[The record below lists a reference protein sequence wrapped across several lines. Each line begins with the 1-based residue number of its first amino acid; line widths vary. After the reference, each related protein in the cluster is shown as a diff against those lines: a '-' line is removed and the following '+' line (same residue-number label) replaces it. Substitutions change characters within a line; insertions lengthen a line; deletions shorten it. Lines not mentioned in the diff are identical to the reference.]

1 MSFFTA
7 LSGLNAAQTD
17 ISVTSNNIANV
28 GTLGFHG
35 SRAEFSDI
43 FTNSPYSRPASQVG
57 AGTEVSRIAVDF
69 SQGSVTAT
77 GNVLDLLLQG
87 PGFFQVRTGPDA
99 GADLGYTRAG
109 AFGMNAEGFVT
120 NAAGHYLTVFPTAEN
135 GDTLSTTQTGR
146 LQIPQQ
152 FGVPQATT
160 SVDLSFNVSLDDNGG
175 LGTQAALPA
184 APFDPADPG
193 SYAYS
198 TQIPALNA
206 EGEAVPAQAYLV
218 MTKAPDATDPSLAY
232 SVQLVL
238 DGEIAT
244 PADPAARLSF
254 DGDGVQTGALGDL
267 GFTTAAGALSLDL
280 AGSRATQS
288 PFAVTAVSQ
297 DGSRRLDLSSVEV
310 RDDGTVWANYGAERS
325 VAVGQI
331 AVANFADLQALS
343 SIGDAT
349 YLASRDSGP
358 ARLGVP
364 GTSGFGAVQSGS
376 VERSNVDLTEELV
389 NLIMAQR
396 NYQASAKALETNGA
410 LAETVMN
417 IRS

>member
-1 MSFFTA
+1 
-7 LSGLNAAQTD
+7 
-17 ISVTSNNIANV
+17 
-28 GTLGFHG
+28 
-35 SRAEFSDI
+35 
-43 FTNSPYSRPASQVG
+43 
-57 AGTEVSRIAVDF
+57 
-69 SQGSVTAT
+69 
-77 GNVLDLLLQG
+77 
-87 PGFFQVRTGPDA
+87 
-99 GADLGYTRAG
+99 
-109 AFGMNAEGFVT
+109 
-120 NAAGHYLTVFPTAEN
+120 
-135 GDTLSTTQTGR
+135 
-146 LQIPQQ
+146 
-152 FGVPQATT
+152 
-160 SVDLSFNVSLDDNGG
+160 
-175 LGTQAALPA
+175 
-184 APFDPADPG
+184 
-193 SYAYS
+193 
-198 TQIPALNA
+198 
-206 EGEAVPAQAYLV
+206 
-218 MTKAPDATDPSLAY
+218 
-232 SVQLVL
+232 
-238 DGEIAT
+238 
-244 PADPAARLSF
+244 
-254 DGDGVQTGALGDL
+254 VQTGALGDL

>member
-77 GNVLDLLLQG
+77 GNVLDLSLQG

-99 GADLGYTRAG
+99 GADLGFTRAG
-109 AFGMNAEGFVT
+109 AFGMNADGFVT
-120 NAAGHYLTVFPTAEN
+120 NAAGHFLTVFPTAEN
-135 GDTLSTTQTGR
+135 GDTLSTTQTDR
-146 LQIPQQ
+146 LQIPPQ

-160 SVDLSFNVSLDDNGG
+160 AVDMSLNVSLDDNGG
-175 LGTQAALPA
+175 LGTQAAIPP
-184 APFDPADPG
+184 APFDPANPG
-193 SYAYS
+193 SFAYS

-206 EGEAVPAQAYLV
+206 EGEAVPAQAYFV
-218 MTKAPDATDPSLAY
+218 MTDAPDATDPGLAY

-244 PADPAARLSF
+244 PADADARLSF
-254 DGDGVQTGALGDL
+254 DGAGVQTGGLTDM
-267 GFTTAAGALSLDL
+267 GFVSGAGEISLSL
-280 AGSRATQS
+280 AGSRATQA
-288 PFAVTAVSQ
+288 PFGVTNVGQ
-297 DGSRRLDLSSVEV
+297 NGSRRLDLSSVEV

-325 VAVGQI
+325 VAVGQVS
-331 AVANFADLQALS
+331 VANFADLQALS

-358 ARLGVP
+358 ARLGAP
-364 GTSGFGAVQSGS
+364 GTSGFGSVQSGS

-396 NYQASAKALETNGA
+396 NYQASAKALETNGT